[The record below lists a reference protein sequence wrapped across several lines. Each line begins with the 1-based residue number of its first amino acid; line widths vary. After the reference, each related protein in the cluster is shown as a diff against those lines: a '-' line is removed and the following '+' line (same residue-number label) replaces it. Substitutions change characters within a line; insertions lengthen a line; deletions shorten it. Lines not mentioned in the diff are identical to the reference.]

1 MEMPR
6 RIIAAAAQL
15 LRPAGW
21 CVLEHAESQ
30 AEDMQEQM
38 RSSGFEQVQLHQDL
52 TGRPRSTS
60 GVLA

>member
-52 TGRPRSTS
+52 TGRPRATS